1 MMRDEMEAGKR
12 RRRAG
17 CLLGGGALALFICG
31 LAAVWAAGAWLWQNQ
46 TVVME
51 RLPPTVLPDAAST
64 PALPEAGPAAEGQ
77 PETAGNPVRGR
88 LVLVDSSRQ
97 VVTLDGDGGNRQQLT
112 DDERLYLF
120 PVWSP
125 DGQQIAVL
133 GSDEAG
139 SGVYLLRD
147 VAVDAGADAGNLRR
161 VYYSQTDSPFY
172 LYWSP
177 DSQFVTILANH
188 PSGLGLYLAAAGE
201 ETAARLLTTGQP
213 FYWVWSPGADRLL
226 IHTGAN
232 QEGARLAFL
241 EPTGEGAGENLAAP
255 GSFQSPGIAPSGQRW
270 AFTVEDAAGAR
281 WLVIQNSLGDEE
293 IRIPH
298 TGTMAL
304 TWSPAADKLAFISPY
319 DDGSHH
325 GEPDLFGPMRLY
337 DADTGQTTLLTEQR
351 VVAFFWSPDGRRL
364 AFLTLHRFDSIE
376 AGIDRA
382 QLAAEPSI
390 SKGELARPLRQ
401 QGQLPDLDLWVLD
414 VDSGNVGF
422 VVSFTPTP
430 LFVAQFLPFFDQ
442 YALSHWLWSPDSSA
456 LALPVAENGASHM
469 MVIPIDG
476 RRPQI
481 ISDGVIGFWRPE

>member
-1 MMRDEMEAGKR
+1 MMRDGMEAGKR
-12 RRRAG
+12 RQVG
-17 CLLGGGALALFICG
+17 CLLVGGVVLLFICA
-31 LAAVWAAGAWLWQNQ
+31 LAAVLLAGSWLWQNQ
-46 TVVME
+46 TAVTE
-51 RLPPTVLPDAAST
+51 RLPPTVLPDMAST
-64 PALPEAGPAAEGQ
+64 PVLPEADPTGEDP
-77 PETAGNPVRGR
+77 PETAGSPVPGR
-88 LVLVDSSRQ
+88 LVLVDSNRQ
-97 VVTLDGDGGNRQQLT
+97 VVALDGDGGNRQQLT

-125 DGQQIAVL
+125 DGEQIAVL

-147 VAVDAGADAGNLRR
+147 VAVGDEVNAGSLRR
-161 VYYSQTDSPFY
+161 IYYSQTGSPFY

-177 DSQFVTILANH
+177 DSQFVSILANH

-201 ETAARLLTTGQP
+201 SAEARLLTTGQP

-281 WLVIQNSLGDEE
+281 WLVIQNNLGDDES
-293 IRIPH
+293 RIPH
-298 TGTMAL
+298 TGTVAL
-304 TWSPAADKLAFISPY
+304 TWSPAADKLAFISPNN
-319 DDGSHH
+319 G
-325 GEPDLFGPMRLY
+325 GANNGAPDLFGPMRLY
-337 DADTGQTTLLTEQR
+337 DADTGQTTLLTEKR

-376 AGIDRA
+376 AGIDGA
-382 QLAAEPSI
+382 SLAAEPSLT
-390 SKGELARPLRQ
+390 KGELARPLWQ

-422 VVSFTPTP
+422 VVSFAPTP

-442 YALSHWLWSPDSSA
+442 YALSHRLWSPDSSA
-456 LALPVAENGASHM
+456 LALPVAENGASHI

-481 ISDGVIGFWRPE
+481 ISDGVIAFWRP